1 MNRPPL
7 PRGTAY
13 AVLAALAAVVII
25 VSTAIF
31 VGVDGHDGRAVTGS
45 HENRGSAEPAASGGW
60 VGSWA
65 TAPAAAEPNTAK
77 GFAGMSIR
85 NVVHTSVGGTGARI
99 QLSNLYGALP
109 LAVTHASLAVAAAP
123 GSPTAAPGTMQRL
136 SFAGQPTA
144 TIPAGGSLLSDP
156 VRVAV
161 PAGADLLV
169 TTYSPTPSGPVTYH
183 PHARQT
189 SFIARGDHT
198 EEPLG
203 TAYTTQTPYWRYVS
217 AVDVWSQEAH
227 GAVVALGD
235 SITDGITSSVG
246 ANHRWTDFL
255 AARLRTEPG
264 APRYGV
270 LNEGISGN
278 RILLSNSGPPLANNL
293 SGLSRFDRDVLGRTG
308 ARVVVIALGINDIL
322 RKPQVDNPQQI
333 ISGLRDMVQR
343 AHARGLRVVGSTLT
357 PIAGHKGVVE
367 RQQVTRQ
374 GVNQIIRAGGV
385 FDSVVDFDRTLRD
398 PADPERLLPAYDS
411 GDHLHPTDAG
421 YEAMA
426 RALDLETL
434 KGEAAAAL

>member
-13 AVLAALAAVVII
+13 AVLAALAAVVIVI
-25 VSTAIF
+25 STAIF
-31 VGVDGHDGRAVTGS
+31 LGTAGRDGRTVTGS
-45 HENRGSAEPAASGGW
+45 HENRGSAEPAASGQW
-60 VGSWA
+60 VGTWA

-85 NVVHTSVGGTGARI
+85 NVVHTSIGGTGARI
-99 QLSNLYGALP
+99 QLSNLYGTVP

-123 GSPTAAPGTMQRL
+123 GSPAAVPGSMQRL
-136 SFAGQPTA
+136 TFAGQPTA
-144 TIPAGGSLLSDP
+144 TVPVGGSLISDP
-156 VRVAV
+156 VRLAV
-161 PAGADLLV
+161 PAAADLLV

-183 PHARQT
+183 ASARQT
-189 SFIARGDHT
+189 SFIARGDQA

-203 TAYTTQTPYWRYVS
+203 TAYTTKTPYWRYVS
-217 AVDVWSQEAH
+217 GVDVWTQEAH

-235 SITDGITSSVG
+235 SITDGVTSSTG
-246 ANHRWTDFL
+246 LNRRWTDFL

-278 RILLSNSGPPLANNL
+278 RILLSNSPSPTANNL

-308 ARVVVIALGINDIL
+308 ARVVVIALGVNDIL

-333 ISGLRDMVQR
+333 VDGLRSMVRR
-343 AHARGLRVVGSTLT
+343 AHERGLRVVGSTLM
-357 PIAGHKGVVE
+357 PFHGHKGAVQ
-367 RQQVTRQ
+367 RQEVTRQ
-374 GVNQIIRAGGV
+374 GVNQIIRSGGV

-398 PADPERLLPAYDS
+398 PAAPERLLPAYDS
-411 GDHLHPTDAG
+411 GDHLHPSDAG

-426 RALDLETL
+426 QALDLEAL
-434 KGEAAAAL
+434 KGQAAAAL